1 MRFKSQPVQN
11 LPLTGIKASNLISSV
26 ARRGREGLMF
36 FPPSASGKG
45 RRRRV
50 NSREKDSGAIKLAS
64 RDHQEH

>member
-36 FPPSASGKG
+36 FPPLPQVKEEEEG
-45 RRRRV
+45 
-50 NSREKDSGAIKLAS
+50 
-64 RDHQEH
+64 